1 MKAAFSLAI
10 VGLMASA
17 VADADWSDYS
27 PGTLHEIVDRHTEI
41 LGEADTLL
49 VPGLKRTVHL
59 EFGGEIRP
67 LSDNA
72 RSAIAEWVFSMQLS
86 TDIAELFHAEA
97 LFRESGTEYWLPI
110 QQQLVPH
117 LEEEVAAGD
126 SAVLYVLWI
135 GYEAPTWIFLINE
148 FQAVEPENSRR
159 GAPDTRH

>member
-1 MKAAFSLAI
+1 MKTAFSFA
-10 VGLMASA
+10 VVYLMASA
-17 VADADWSDYS
+17 TANADWSDYS
-27 PGTLHEIVDRHTEI
+27 PGTLREIVDRHTEI

-49 VPGLKRTVHL
+49 VPGLKRIVHV

-97 LFRESGTEYWLPI
+97 LFYEDGTEHWLPI

-117 LEEEVAAGD
+117 LEEEVAAGN
-126 SAVLYVLWI
+126 SAVLYILWI

-148 FQAVEPENSRR
+148 FQAVEPESS
-159 GAPDTRH
+159 